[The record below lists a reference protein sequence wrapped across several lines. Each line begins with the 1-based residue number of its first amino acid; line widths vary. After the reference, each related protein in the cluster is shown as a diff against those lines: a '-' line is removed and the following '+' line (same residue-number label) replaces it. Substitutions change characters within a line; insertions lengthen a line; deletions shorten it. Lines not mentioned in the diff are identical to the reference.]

1 MPTVRPYSLQAGGGI
16 ATVYGSFAI
25 WKQKRA
31 ISTDRPLQQK
41 LKHNANITFF
51 VMGRNG
57 KQKKQREQHR
67 PESKIMIS
75 VRLTPYLKHEAERIA
90 RERGCT
96 LSMAIRALLFYAVE
110 SIAAANSGE
119 EPPPG

>member
-1 MPTVRPYSLQAGGGI
+1 MPGYI
-16 ATVYGSFAI
+16 N
-25 WKQKRA
+25 KRA
-31 ISTDRPLQQK
+31 TPTDRPREISMRCK
-41 LKHNANITFF
+41 YNFF
-51 VMGRNG
+51 VVEG
-57 KQKKQREQHR
+57 KGIQKKETVQRS
-67 PESKIMIS
+67 PKSKIMIS